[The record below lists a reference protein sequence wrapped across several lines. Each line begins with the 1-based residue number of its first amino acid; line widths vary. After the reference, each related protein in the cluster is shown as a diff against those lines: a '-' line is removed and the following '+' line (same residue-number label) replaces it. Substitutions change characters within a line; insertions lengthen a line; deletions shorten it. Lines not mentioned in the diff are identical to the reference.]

1 MEPNNV
7 IVCTIIY
14 GVVTIIYD
22 VLPIKD
28 TILTQK
34 SVNIIEGPLPLH
46 SISIQIQVNFNCFG
60 SNYLCVFR
68 LIFEWYGIESLFFFS
83 FSFCFLSIFFHHILT
98 FWESAINYWVLLNSL
113 FNL

>member
-7 IVCTIIY
+7 TVCTIIY

-28 TILTQK
+28 TIVTQK

-46 SISIQIQVNFNCFG
+46 SISIQIQVNFNCSG
-60 SNYLCVFR
+60 SNYLCVFQ
-68 LIFEWYGIESLFFFS
+68 LIFEWYGIESLFFFHFPFVFFLS
-83 FSFCFLSIFFHHILT
+83 FSITS
-98 FWESAINYWVLLNSL
+98 
-113 FNL
+113 

>member
-46 SISIQIQVNFNCFG
+46 SISIQIQVNFNCSG

-68 LIFEWYGIESLFFFS
+68 LIFEWYGIESLFFFIFLL
-83 FSFCFLSIFFHHILT
+83 FSFYLFPSHL
-98 FWESAINYWVLLNSL
+98 NLLGKCN
-113 FNL
+113 